1 MYIAALV
8 IIFTLLYAIY
18 QTHYMRFL
26 ECHNTLSY
34 DVFLVR
40 VCVCVF
46 FFFFGSP
53 ASLTPSS
60 DIHGHALVVNIII

>member
-26 ECHNTLSY
+26 GCHNTLSY
-34 DVFLVR
+34 NVFLVR
-40 VCVCVF
+40 VCVCF
-46 FFFFGSP
+46 LFFGSP